1 MLRLRARYPDCAAL
15 WLLTAHHALTA
26 GSLRLALADYS
37 PALRLRADAPLPA
50 LAMAVTL
57 LSLSTSRRQPD
68 RNGTVM
74 QAFAFFAK
82 YVELTNRS
90 QEAVYNLARASQG
103 LGLRHFAVGLYE
115 EVLTWKEEENSEGL
129 KREAA
134 YNLSLIYQASG
145 NLDLARQVLRD
156 YITI

>member
-1 MLRLRARYPDCAAL
+1 M
-15 WLLTAHHALTA
+15 
-26 GSLRLALADYS
+26 ALADYS

-68 RNGTVM
+68 RNGTVL

-82 YVELTNRS
+82 YTELTNRS

-103 LGLRHFAVGLYE
+103 LGLRHFAVELYE
-115 EVLTWKEEENSEGL
+115 EVLAWKDEDSGSL

-156 YITI
+156 HITI